1 MAYWKNTEPMKDDQL
16 ELYRRQFPDGEL
28 NIPEPIEG
36 NWDVIGV
43 YNIVQN
49 QLVVNGQVIDFDL
62 QIIMGICEL
71 LEYSKQRTL
80 LIIEKFRTIKDILF
94 PIKKA
99 KK

>member
-16 ELYRRQFPDGEL
+16 ELYLRQFPDEEL

-36 NWDVIGV
+36 NRDIIEVF
-43 YNIVQN
+43 NMVQN
-49 QLVVNGQVIDFDL
+49 QLIVNGQVIDFDL
-62 QIIMGICEL
+62 RVIIEVCGL
-71 LEYSKQRTL
+71 LEYSKQQTL